1 MRQPRDVDV
10 TRSGD
15 PRRGRVEED
24 AILQGSSEPTTS
36 DVDEY
41 SIKAA
46 RSDLIQGAFAE
57 HAGKLTGFA
66 YAMTRDR
73 DSADDL
79 VQEAFLRLVKE
90 IAAGRTPDN
99 IAAWLFRV
107 CSNLALS
114 RGRRATIAQ
123 RFLNRSRAPVDEQPA
138 DVETLRRETSA
149 VLLAGLA
156 TVPTDAR
163 AALLMAAEGF
173 SGREIATAIGR
184 SEMATR
190 TMMFRA
196 REKLRVYLVREG
208 VHS

>member
-46 RSDLIQGAFAE
+46 HSDLIQGAFAE

-123 RFLNRSRAPVDEQPA
+123 RFLNRSKAPVDEQPA

>member
-10 TRSGD
+10 TRSGH

-79 VQEAFLRLVKE
+79 VQESFLRLVKE

-123 RFLNRSRAPVDEQPA
+123 RFLNRSKAPVDEQPA
-138 DVETLRRETSA
+138 DVETIRRETSA